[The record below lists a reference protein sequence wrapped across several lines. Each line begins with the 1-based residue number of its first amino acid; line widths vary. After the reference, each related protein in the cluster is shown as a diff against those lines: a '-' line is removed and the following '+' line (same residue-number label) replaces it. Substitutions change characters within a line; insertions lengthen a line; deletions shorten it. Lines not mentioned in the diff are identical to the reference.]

1 MHVCGQNGCVI
12 SKAIDTNCSTT
23 ACNAMSDCHSIAV
36 RVCLTT
42 SLLTTLRHPWHTDC
56 TCKSRR
62 STLNT
67 RHTTNT
73 THTTGTPN
81 SHDKH
86 TPSTTPHATVLYT
99 TLQSTKL
106 CATCAVA
113 FLAAVDC
120 SELPPAA
127 AALEPPAGLGL
138 RSRRHTGSNSDICTP
153 AASANC
159 MQCHC
164 FVFQGHKL
172 RAQRVIVA
180 CCCCAA
186 RTGLIPLLLKARH

>member
-12 SKAIDTNCSTT
+12 SKAIDINCSTT

-99 TLQSTKL
+99 TLQSAKL

-138 RSRRHTGSNSDICTP
+138 RSRRQQQRHMHTCSVSKLHAVP
-153 AASANC
+153 
-159 MQCHC
+159 C